1 MKIDSLSL
9 SPVNLQKS
17 ILQED
22 EMSVSGEQKQTFGAI
37 LSNALN
43 DVNKLQLNAQQ
54 TSVDLAAGK
63 VQDISEAVIAT
74 EKATIALQLTMQ
86 VRNKVVDAYQ
96 EIMRMQV

>member
-1 MKIDSLSL
+1 MKVNSLPL
-9 SPVNLQKS
+9 SPAKIPNPSLDLGNLK
-17 ILQED
+17 D
-22 EMSVSGEQKQTFGAI
+22 TNEQNLNFSDM

-43 DVNKLQLNAQQ
+43 DVNQLQLKAQRS
-54 TSVDLAAGK
+54 SVDLAAGK

-86 VRNKVVDAYQ
+86 VRNKIVDAYQ

>member
-1 MKIDSLSL
+1 MKVNSLSL
-9 SPVNLQKS
+9 SPAKIPNPSLDLGNLK
-17 ILQED
+17 D
-22 EMSVSGEQKQTFGAI
+22 TNEQNLNFSDV

-43 DVNKLQLNAQQ
+43 DVNQLQLKAQRS
-54 TSVDLAAGK
+54 SVDLAAGK

-86 VRNKVVDAYQ
+86 VRNKIVDAYQ

>member
-9 SPVNLQKS
+9 SPINLQKS

-22 EMSVSGEQKQTFGAI
+22 ETSVSGEQKQTFGEI
-37 LSNALN
+37 LSHALN

-96 EIMRMQV
+96 EIMRMQI